1 MKEAKAD
8 RMKDHEPG
16 QTAEDSP
23 LFNHSTKKVFE
34 VMRAFGPTR
43 RSMSLPELAESAGI
57 SKSAAQRL
65 AFTLEELGY
74 LDKNADN
81 KRYSL
86 STKILELGW
95 RYMSSDPLIGYAEP
109 FIARLSAS
117 TKESVNL
124 WRPADTNMICVCRF
138 PGSNQLVAPMPLGQL
153 LPMYCSSG
161 GRAFLGAID
170 RSQVLD
176 ILSAT
181 KLEKHLDTTET
192 DPERLLKIIDGA
204 AADGFSTAFCQFY
217 PTDLAFGAAI
227 TDAAGRAVGAIN
239 ISVPNTRWKEKAALA
254 TFPDLIRETARAI
267 SANIRERLS

>member
-1 MKEAKAD
+1 MQDQE
-8 RMKDHEPG
+8 HG

-34 VMRAFGPTR
+34 VMRAFGPSR

-74 LDKNADN
+74 LNKNAET

-95 RYMSSDPLIGYAEP
+95 RYMTSDPLIGYAEP
-109 FIARLSAS
+109 FIARLSAE

-124 WRPADTNMICVCRF
+124 WRPSGTNMICVCRF

-161 GRAFLGAID
+161 GRAYLAAID
-170 RSQVLD
+170 RNRAMDV
-176 ILSAT
+176 LSAS
-181 KLEKHLDTTET
+181 KIEKHLDTTET
-192 DPERLLKIIDGA
+192 DPDRLLEIIDSA
-204 AADGFSTAFCQFY
+204 RADGFSTAFCQYY

-227 TDAAGRAVGAIN
+227 TDATGQGVAAIN

-267 SANIRERLS
+267 SSNIREKLS

>member
-1 MKEAKAD
+1 MQDES
-8 RMKDHEPG
+8 PSPI
-16 QTAEDSP
+16 AENSP

-34 VMRAFGPTR
+34 LMRAFGPSR
-43 RSMSLPELAESAGI
+43 RTMSLPELAESAGI

-65 AFTLEELGY
+65 AFTLEDLGY
-74 LDKNADN
+74 LQKDPES

-95 RYMSSDPLIGYAEP
+95 RYMTSDPLIGYAEP
-109 FIARLSAS
+109 YIAGLSAS

-124 WRPADTNMICVCRF
+124 WRPSGTNMICVCRF

-161 GRAFLGAID
+161 GRAYLAAIERKQAIEFLA
-170 RSQVLD
+170 S
-176 ILSAT
+176 S

-192 DPERLLKIIDGA
+192 DPDRLVEIIDSA
-204 AADGFSTAFCQFY
+204 AADGFSTAFCQYY

-227 TDAAGRAVGAIN
+227 TDAAGKGVAAIN

>member
-1 MKEAKAD
+1 MQDET
-8 RMKDHEPG
+8 PG
-16 QTAEDSP
+16 PIAENSP

-34 VMRAFGPTR
+34 LMRAFGPRHRT
-43 RSMSLPELAESAGI
+43 MSLPELAESAGI

-65 AFTLEELGY
+65 AFTLEDLGY
-74 LDKNADN
+74 LQKDPES

-95 RYMSSDPLIGYAEP
+95 RYMTSDPLIGYAEP

-124 WRPADTNMICVCRF
+124 WRPTGTNMICVCRF

-161 GRAFLGAID
+161 GRAYLAAIE
-170 RSQVLD
+170 RTQAQE
-176 ILSAT
+176 ILSAS
-181 KLEKHLDTTET
+181 KLEKYLDTTET
-192 DPERLLKIIDGA
+192 DPDRLLAIIDNA
-204 AADGFSTAFCQFY
+204 AADGFSTAFCQYY

-227 TDAAGRAVGAIN
+227 TDAAGKGVAAIN
-239 ISVPNTRWKEKAALA
+239 ISVPNTRWKEKAAMA
-254 TFPDLIRETARAI
+254 TFPDLIRETARSI

>member
-1 MKEAKAD
+1 MQD
-8 RMKDHEPG
+8 LRPDP
-16 QTAEDSP
+16 TAEDSP

-34 VMRAFGPTR
+34 LLRAFGPSHRT
-43 RSMSLPELAESAGI
+43 MSLPELAESAGI

-74 LDKNADN
+74 LQKDPES

-95 RYMSSDPLIGYAEP
+95 RYMAADPLTGYAEP
-109 FIARLSAS
+109 FVARLSAN

-124 WRPADTNMICVCRF
+124 WRPSGTNMICVCRF

-153 LPMYCSSG
+153 LPMYCTSV
-161 GRAFLGAID
+161 GRAYLAAIG
-170 RSQVLD
+170 RKQAEA
-176 ILSAT
+176 ILAASS
-181 KLEKHLDTTET
+181 LEKYLATTET
-192 DPERLLKIIDGA
+192 DPGRLMDIIDSA
-204 AADGFSTAFCQFY
+204 RDDGFATAFCQYY

-227 TDAAGRAVGAIN
+227 TDATGNGIAAIN

-267 SANIRERLS
+267 SSNIREKLS

>member
-1 MKEAKAD
+1 
-8 RMKDHEPG
+8 MKDHEAG
-16 QTAEDSP
+16 QAAEDSP

-34 VMRAFGPTR
+34 LMRAFGPSH

-74 LDKNADN
+74 LHKNAET

-95 RYMSSDPLIGYAEP
+95 RYMTSDPLIGYAEP

-124 WRPADTNMICVCRF
+124 WRPSGTNMICVCRF

-161 GRAFLGAID
+161 GRAYLSAID
-170 RSQVLD
+170 RTQARA
-176 ILSAT
+176 ILSASN
-181 KLEKHLDTTET
+181 LEKHLDSTET
-192 DPERLLKIIDGA
+192 DPDRLLEIVDTAG
-204 AADGFSTAFCQFY
+204 ADGFSTAFGQYY

-227 TDAAGRAVGAIN
+227 TDAAGKGVAAIN

-267 SANIRERLS
+267 SSNIRERLS